1 MYDFNLHVWIKTFS
15 VINRCVPSF
24 LIDVLEKGADMAT
37 AVANANA
44 SDASGNSYDSSMIGN
59 SLEYKWPSITIHN
72 YYE

>member
-1 MYDFNLHVWIKTFS
+1 M
-15 VINRCVPSF
+15 PSF

-44 SDASGNSYDSSMIGN
+44 SDASGSSYDSSMIGN